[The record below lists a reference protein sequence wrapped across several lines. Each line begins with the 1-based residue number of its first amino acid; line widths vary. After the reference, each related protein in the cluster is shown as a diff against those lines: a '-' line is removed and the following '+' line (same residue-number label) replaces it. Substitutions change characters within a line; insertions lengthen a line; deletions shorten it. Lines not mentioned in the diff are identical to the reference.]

1 MQGRIQS
8 LSFLPV
14 TRKRQSSPTSV
25 SRKRPSRPS
34 MHHVGPLS
42 EKPRF
47 KAGDVISESGI
58 YETIHENAHRD
69 PHEVVMIKSDL
80 FPPCDTCADRVRF
93 RLIRSAPYI
102 FSDVDF
108 EQSE

>member
-1 MQGRIQS
+1 MQGRVQS
-8 LSFLPV
+8 IPFLII
-14 TRKRQSSPTSV
+14 TKRQSSPASF
-25 SRKRPSRPS
+25 SRKRPIRPG
-34 MHHVGPLS
+34 MHHVGPS
-42 EKPRF
+42 AESPRF
-47 KAGDVISESGI
+47 KAGDVVPESGI
-58 YETIHENAHRD
+58 YETIHENAHRGI
-69 PHEVVMIKSDL
+69 HEVVMIKGDL